1 MMMYAPSTGGFYKR
15 EVHGKNIPS
24 DAVDIE
30 DAAYRGLLAGIAQ
43 GQRIVAGAGGVPVL
57 EDPVVDPYDER
68 LARWRTTAELSS
80 VQLRL
85 ALRACADIAEMAPLA
100 AAFPEAGNL
109 LDLVQ
114 RHVATLPADDPAA
127 VIWEYATRFVRGDED
142 TATLFSAATGVD
154 DPWIDDLY
162 DGVLGTMPAA

>member
-1 MMMYAPSTGGFYKR
+1 MISYSASTGGFYDSRITDVLPK
-15 EVHGKNIPS
+15 
-24 DAVDIE
+24 DAVEISVE
-30 DAAYRGLLAGIAQ
+30 THAALLAGQAA

-57 EDPVVDPYDER
+57 EDPIVDPYDER

-85 ALRACADIAEMAPLA
+85 ALRGRADIAEMAPLA

-127 VIWEYATRFVRGDED
+127 VIWEYATRFVRGDAD

-154 DPWIDDLY
+154 DAWIDALY
-162 DGVLGTMPAA
+162 DRVLGTMPAA